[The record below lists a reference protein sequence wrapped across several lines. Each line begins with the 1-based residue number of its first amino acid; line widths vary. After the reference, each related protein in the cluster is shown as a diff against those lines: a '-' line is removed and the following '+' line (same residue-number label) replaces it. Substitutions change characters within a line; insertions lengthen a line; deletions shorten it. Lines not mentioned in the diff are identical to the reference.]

1 MATTVAERLAGVHPQ
16 MLRVEHEGDRK
27 KLADLRPVIGQLV
40 ERAFALMG
48 ISKQDAAF
56 RMGYRDPGTVSR
68 WCTAVERPL
77 FDKLFG
83 LDGFDVAYV
92 LAIAERN
99 ARIEVTTAIT
109 IRRIA

>member
-1 MATTVAERLAGVHPQ
+1 M
-16 MLRVEHEGDRK
+16 
-27 KLADLRPVIGQLV
+27 
-40 ERAFALMG
+40 
-48 ISKQDAAF
+48 
-56 RMGYRDPGTVSR
+56 
-68 WCTAVERPL
+68 
-77 FDKLFG
+77 FG